1 MTAIQKRM
9 LAMLLA
15 IFLGAGF
22 GGGVI
27 PLAAQ
32 DQDSDKDN
40 ASRQEGSKEKPKDAK
55 DDVEAI
61 GERDVSKGM
70 NFYSLEEE
78 IQLGKQMAAQVD
90 QQSRIIQDP
99 VVSEYVNRVGQNI
112 VRNSDAQVPFTIK
125 VIDDDTWNAMALPGG
140 FFYVN
145 TGIILAADSEAELA
159 GVMAHEIAHVAARH
173 GTKNASKAELANW
186 LSLPLVFLG
195 GPIGFGVQQAAGLL
209 VPLKFLQ
216 FSRGAER
223 EADYLGMQ
231 YLYKT
236 GYDPEAYPDFFEK
249 LQARE
254 KSRPGSLAK
263 AFSSHPM
270 TPDRI
275 TAAETEIKTILP
287 PRDEY
292 IVTTGEFDR
301 VQARLRQ
308 LQERGR
314 VEEAEGTD
322 SDRPTLR
329 RKTTAPR
336 ADGASED
343 SSGDSSASE
352 EAEEEEPNPD
362 DRPTLRRR

>member
-1 MTAIQKRM
+1 MTGIHSRI
-9 LAMLLA
+9 LAVLLA
-15 IFLGAGF
+15 LYLGV
-22 GGGVI
+22 GVG

-32 DQDSDKDN
+32 KTEDSKEAASKQDAKSKNSKDKD
-40 ASRQEGSKEKPKDAK
+40 KDSK

-61 GERDVSKGM
+61 GDRDVSKGM

-78 IQLGKQMAAQVD
+78 IQLGKAMAAQVE

-99 VVSEYVNRVGQNI
+99 VISEYVNRVGQNI

-125 VIDDDTWNAMALPGG
+125 VIEDDTWNAMALPGG

-173 GTKNASKAELANW
+173 GTKQASKADLANW

-209 VPLKFLQ
+209 IPLKFLQ

-236 GYDPEAYPDFFEK
+236 GYDPESYPDFFEK

-254 KSRPGSLAK
+254 KNRPGSLAK
-263 AFSSHPM
+263 AFSSHPL

-275 TAAETEIKTILP
+275 TAAENEIKTVLP

-301 VQARLRQ
+301 VQARLKQ
-308 LQERGR
+308 LQNRGR
-314 VEEAEGTD
+314 VDEDQQD

-329 RKTTAPR
+329 RKTTAPSAS
-336 ADGASED
+336 ADGSDSGSSTSTDSEQ
-343 SSGDSSASE
+343 
-352 EAEEEEPNPD
+352 EEERGPD
-362 DRPTLRRR
+362 DRPTLKRR